1 MRCRCQSNCRRSRFS
16 QLGNPDLGKMIL
28 YQQRQHVL
36 CILTIRFLLAHSLG
50 ADLGGIPDPQLKLQL
65 RQQTHK
71 LALLFRFSE
80 RC

>member
-1 MRCRCQSNCRRSRFS
+1 
-16 QLGNPDLGKMIL
+16 MIL